1 MYQAPRVTFWL
12 YNNPV
17 KMARSLKK
25 LLNWVMS
32 LLATRA
38 QVFVTNLD
46 NHGYRRQIIA
56 EGGFFTVRV
65 TSEFHPKGGVLL
77 LVAARQCDEFVC
89 VILNQIF

>member
-46 NHGYRRQIIA
+46 NHGYRRQLIA

-65 TSEFHPKGGVLL
+65 TSEFHPKVGF
-77 LVAARQCDEFVC
+77 CF
-89 VILNQIF
+89 